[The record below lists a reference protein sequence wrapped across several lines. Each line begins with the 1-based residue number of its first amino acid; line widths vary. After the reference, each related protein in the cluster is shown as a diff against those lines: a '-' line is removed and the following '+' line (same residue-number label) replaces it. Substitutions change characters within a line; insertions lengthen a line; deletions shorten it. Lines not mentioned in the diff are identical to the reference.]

1 MTRVSVVCTFSLAV
15 REEQM
20 MNQKHDREVQ
30 ERFRAAAAGGQ
41 AAQAH
46 AATAREGGRLS
57 PAAAAERGNADELI
71 TLGED
76 DEEDPRPD
84 AKRTCQGL
92 GGRGSGLSRGSNME
106 RAEALMR
113 EKFGLM
119 GGFRPLQKE
128 AVAAVTSGRDVLV
141 CLATGGGKSL
151 CYQLPALVMDGL
163 AVVVSPLISLMQ
175 DQVVSLAAKGIDA
188 VLLNSTLSQM
198 ETKQVYLPFDTLFA
212 VYV

>member
-1 MTRVSVVCTFSLAV
+1 
-15 REEQM
+15 M
-20 MNQKHDREVQ
+20 MNQRHDREVQ

-46 AATAREGGRLS
+46 AATTRCEQGEAGRQS
-57 PAAAAERGNADELI
+57 PAAAAAVSGDADEPI
-71 TLGED
+71 TLEED
-76 DEEDPRPD
+76 DEGDPRPD

-92 GGRGSGLSRGSNME
+92 GGRGGGLSRGSNME

-175 DQVVSLAAKGIDA
+175 DQVASLVAKGIDA

-198 ETKQVYLPFDTLFA
+198 QIKQVHMTFDTSFV